1 MKISVKPKTE
11 PTAQFNI
18 RLPLSLK
25 QRLDGLRTRAAEC
38 SADFNATLV
47 AVLEEFAVE
56 LDTRLGVQRGAA
68 SRHPNNLL
76 VWCPVINLHNSCLQ
90 MRHHFRLRRDADGG
104 WATQEGAGVER

>member
-1 MKISVKPKTE
+1 MKINVKPRIE

-47 AVLEEFAVE
+47 GVLEQFAAE
-56 LDTRLGVQRGAA
+56 LDTRLSVQRGAP
-68 SRHPNNLL
+68 SRHPNTLL
-76 VWCPVINLHNSCLQ
+76 AEPALHEGEQHAETQVSADAPRARGEIGT
-90 MRHHFRLRRDADGG
+90 RHA
-104 WATQEGAGVER
+104 